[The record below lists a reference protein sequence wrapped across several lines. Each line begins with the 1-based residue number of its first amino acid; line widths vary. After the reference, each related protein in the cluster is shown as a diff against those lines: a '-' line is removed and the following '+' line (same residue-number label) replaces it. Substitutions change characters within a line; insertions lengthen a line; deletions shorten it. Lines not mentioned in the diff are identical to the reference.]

1 MFRGRKLQFVKMLSY
16 GLTQLLDLS
25 KTVSKMI
32 RVQGSKLLDCD
43 GRNTRKDKK
52 MWQDLNER
60 QSITMKVV
68 TMATTSKEVMT
79 TISIVTIT
87 MRMTC
92 NQLKIQFSLQK
103 LIPQLIYSPNNKQ
116 ILWLYWCL
124 WCELVVFA

>member
-92 NQLKIQFSLQK
+92 IQLKIQFSLQK
-103 LIPQLIYSPNNKQ
+103 LIPQLIYSSNNKQ

>member
-25 KTVSKMI
+25 KTVSNMI

-92 NQLKIQFSLQK
+92 IQLKIQFSLQK

>member
-25 KTVSKMI
+25 KTASKMI

-79 TISIVTIT
+79 TISIVMIT

-92 NQLKIQFSLQK
+92 IQLKIQFSLQK

>member
-52 MWQDLNER
+52 MWQDLYER

-92 NQLKIQFSLQK
+92 IQLKIQFSLQK

>member
-92 NQLKIQFSLQK
+92 IQLKIQFSLQK

>member
-43 GRNTRKDKK
+43 GRNTRKDNK

-79 TISIVTIT
+79 TISIVMIT

-92 NQLKIQFSLQK
+92 IQLKIQFSLQK